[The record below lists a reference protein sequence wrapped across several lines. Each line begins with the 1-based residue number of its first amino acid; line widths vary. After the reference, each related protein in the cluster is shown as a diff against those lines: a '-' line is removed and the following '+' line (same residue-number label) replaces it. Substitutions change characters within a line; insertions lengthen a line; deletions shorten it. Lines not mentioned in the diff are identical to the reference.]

1 MRAFGIAK
9 NVIGEDL
16 VAARGEM
23 SSLAVDYLPEL
34 AIAQFDAALGSF
46 DFHSR
51 ARQLF
56 FPRPIP
62 PSFPVLARACL

>member
-1 MRAFGIAK
+1 MFTFLFLPCRRRYAAQMRAFGIAK

-34 AIAQFDAALGSF
+34 A
-46 DFHSR
+46 
-51 ARQLF
+51 
-56 FPRPIP
+56 RPICLLQYKR
-62 PSFPVLARACL
+62 VLEYLSRYGIR